1 MSTKRHITIPDAN
14 VCLAYCI
21 NHKYRT
27 HDKKTVHVRTAHS
40 EAVEYYLAS
49 EIPKKSIYVIR
60 AIELETRRMMD
71 KVLRDAVRR
80 TGLLVRT
87 RKSLMTPSFSRFY
100 SLYDAI
106 SPSYYELI
114 PDACM
119 FYIDIWK
126 DTSKDSKKKTWES
139 IKKRHLKDGPPTGND
154 LVILAT
160 AAKLAERYDVEI
172 LTFDHDFIVFSDEIK
187 KVFNVDIVN
196 AGMIPH

>member
-1 MSTKRHITIPDAN
+1 MSTNRHIIIPDAN
-14 VCLAYCI
+14 VCLAYSV

-27 HDKKTVHVRTAHS
+27 PNKKTVHVRTAYS

-49 EIPKKSIYVIR
+49 EIPKRSIYVIK
-60 AIELETRRMMD
+60 AIELETRRTMD
-71 KVLRDAVRR
+71 RVLRAAVRR
-80 TGLLVRT
+80 AGLLVRT
-87 RKSLMTPSFSRFY
+87 RKSLMAPSFSRFY
-100 SLYDAI
+100 SLYDII

-139 IKKRHLKDGPPTGND
+139 IKKRQLKNGPPTGND

-160 AAKLAERYDVEI
+160 AARLAEQYDVEI

-196 AGMIPH
+196 AATIPH